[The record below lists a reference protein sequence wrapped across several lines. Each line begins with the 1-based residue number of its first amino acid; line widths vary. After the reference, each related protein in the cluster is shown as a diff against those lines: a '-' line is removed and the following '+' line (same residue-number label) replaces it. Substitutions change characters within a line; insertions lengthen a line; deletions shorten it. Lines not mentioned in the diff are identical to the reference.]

1 VATDMQEA
9 GYLVW
14 QRFAEISGDQ
24 AMVARLQVIGEA
36 QKAGIKMTVSL
47 PDGRELR
54 IPEMIA
60 AEAAVAALG
69 AGSEGEWRADW
80 TRRLVNVAVKW
91 QDPATTQGVVSVL
104 NHTDAVIADLKAAG
118 IWPWGAE

>member
-1 VATDMQEA
+1 MQEA

-14 QRFAEISGDQ
+14 QRFAEISGDH
-24 AMVARLQVIGEA
+24 AMVARLHVICEA
-36 QKAGIKMTVSL
+36 QKAGIKMTVTL

-60 AEAAVAALG
+60 AEAAVAALSTD
-69 AGSEGEWRADW
+69 AESEWRADW

-91 QDPATTQGVVSVL
+91 QDAATTQGVVSVL

-118 IWPWGAE
+118 IWPWAAK